1 MRVAFA
7 GAAHSHPFADAANLA
22 ARGAQL
28 IGMWDADDAD
38 RRDDF
43 AARFPVPVFTGL
55 PELLAERPD
64 VVVATPRTP
73 RAVDIALACAAAD
86 VPVFFNKTVAADA
99 EGLARWEALP
109 EAPRFTSSVLRF
121 APELVAFAGR
131 LPSRPRA
138 IEVHAQHDIA
148 GFLTAGRSW
157 QDSPSGAGG
166 TMVNI
171 GVHAWEMLDVLLP
184 GVTVEMLSATRVTTD
199 GTASELLATVHAR
212 ADGIPVMLAISGVAG
227 ADRYAVRTW
236 HDEGLRE
243 LVLPHDADGL
253 GYGGVADAVLRLG
266 AGTVPVDA
274 TRTSAV
280 YRNAIAAADLART
293 CRGRLGT

>member
-22 ARGAQL
+22 TRGAQL
-28 IGMWDADDAD
+28 IGVWDADDAD

-43 AARFPVPVFTGL
+43 AARFAVPVFAGL
-55 PELLAERPD
+55 PELLTERPD

-73 RAVDIALACAAAD
+73 RAVGIAVACAEAD

-121 APELVAFAGR
+121 APELVAFAAG

-148 GFLTAGRSW
+148 GFVTGARSW

-184 GVTVEMLSATRVTTD
+184 GATAEILSAVRVTTD
-199 GTASELLATVHAR
+199 SSASELLATVHAR
-212 ADGIPVMLAISGVAG
+212 VGEIPVTLTIAGVDG

-236 HDEGLRE
+236 HDEGMRE
-243 LVLPHDADGL
+243 LVLPDDADGL
-253 GYGGVADAVLRLG
+253 GYGGIADAVLRLA

-274 TRTSAV
+274 ARTSAV
-280 YRNAIAAADLART
+280 YRNTIAAADLARAGG
-293 CRGRLGT
+293 GRLGT